1 MTGKVSSL
9 ERRWAWLAYGSSHR
23 VLVEHAATLLSCSRD
38 VPFILRMQESTA
50 LEISASG
57 AQTRMPAHVGS
68 RLRKRP
74 GASAS
79 LAGGSCLGVHSQRS
93 RVATGARCGQS
104 FLLLRRS

>member
-68 RLRKRP
+68 RLRIPVCRRELGGHRKENPP
-74 GASAS
+74 G
-79 LAGGSCLGVHSQRS
+79 
-93 RVATGARCGQS
+93 
-104 FLLLRRS
+104 FLSWTTDIVKNQPAMWET